1 MALRR
6 FRWLLI
12 GLVVLAGGYVALN
25 EAWDWAKSYYG
36 STLPR
41 PSRYPSS
48 GQPDLVCLTWS
59 GEPLSTQTVQWRT
72 GPAVESGVVEYKK
85 RDAQE
90 AATVQASRVALDD
103 PKIENDPK
111 NNRYTARMEGLEPGT
126 GYSYRVGTGSGA
138 WSEWADFTTAPSGAA
153 PFSFVYL
160 GDPQVGFDAWG
171 KLLEQAVTTAPA
183 AAFWVIA
190 GDLVNRGNFR
200 DQWDEFFGTGAM
212 VFNRRPVMP
221 AIGNHE
227 CPHGDAPWGYLAMFA
242 LPENGPEGQPKEH
255 TYSFTY
261 GNAQFCVLDSN
272 LPAAA
277 QRPWLEK
284 QLAESKSTW
293 KFVVCHHPAYSS
305 AGSRDNDEVR
315 EQWGPLFD
323 QYHVD
328 MALQGHDHAYLRTP
342 PMRDGKPAA
351 SAADGTYY
359 VISVSGTK
367 YYDQDKHD
375 YAAVAFADTSTYQ
388 VIDIAPG
395 DVERLTY
402 RAYDGTG
409 AVRDEVII
417 EKPRRDK

>member
-1 MALRR
+1 MLRK
-6 FRWLLI
+6 FRWLII

-48 GQPDLVCLTWS
+48 GQPDLICLTWS
-59 GEPLSTQTVQWRT
+59 GEPSSTQAVQWRT
-72 GPAVESGVVEYKK
+72 GPAVTSGVVEYRK

-90 AATVQASRVALDD
+90 AATAQAVRETLEDK
-103 PKIENDPK
+103 KIENDPV
-111 NNRYTARMEGLEPGT
+111 NNRYTAHLEGLEPGT
-126 GYSYRVGTGSGA
+126 AYSYRVGNGQDA
-138 WSEWADFTTAPSGAA
+138 WSAWADFTTAPAGAA
-153 PFSFVYL
+153 PFSFCYL
-160 GDPQVGFDAWG
+160 GDPQVGFDVWG
-171 KLLEQAVTTAPA
+171 NLLQQAVTTAPT
-183 AAFWVIA
+183 AAFWVMA

-200 DQWDEFFGTGAM
+200 DQWDEFFGTGTRFFAG
-212 VFNRRPVMP
+212 RPVVP

-227 CPHGDAPWGYLAMFA
+227 CPHGDEPWGYLAMFA
-242 LPENGPEGQPKEH
+242 LPGDGPDGIPKEH
-255 TYSFTY
+255 AYAFNY
-261 GNAQFCVLDSN
+261 GNALFCILDSN
-272 LPAAA
+272 KSAAA

-284 QLAESKSTW
+284 QLSESKSTW
-293 KFVVCHHPAYSS
+293 KFAVYHHPMFSS
-305 AGSRDNDEVR
+305 ADDRDNDDVR

-367 YYDQDKHD
+367 FYDQEKHD
-375 YAAVAFADTSTYQ
+375 YAAVAFPDTQTYQ
-388 VIDIAPG
+388 VIDIVPG
-395 DVERLTY
+395 EVERLTY
-402 RAYDGTG
+402 RAYDISGK
-409 AVRDEVII
+409 VRDEVVI
-417 EKPRRDK
+417 EKPRRQP